1 MPRNKQL
8 DRLAQ
13 IIRTLE
19 QGLRS
24 SVTALQKNISALTSG
39 GGITA
44 AKPRK
49 DLVRALE
56 RLRAALNKAI
66 LALEQKIAGGAAPPR
81 PKKTGSAKRRK
92 KAA

>member
-19 QGLRS
+19 QGLAG
-24 SVTALQKNISALTSG
+24 SVAALQKNIRALTSG
-39 GGITA
+39 GGITS
-44 AKPRK
+44 AKARRE
-49 DLVRALE
+49 LTRALA

-66 LALEQKIAGGAAPPR
+66 LALEKKIGGGAAPR
-81 PKKTGSAKRRK
+81 AKKTGGAKRRK